1 MIKEETVRAQS
12 LNIIIIVFIYF
23 LHVLFLFKQDQMKY
37 LNSSCGH
44 LHVLTSHTDVSKSHT

>member
-23 LHVLFLFKQDQMKY
+23 LHVLFLFKQDQMK
-37 LNSSCGH
+37 
-44 LHVLTSHTDVSKSHT
+44 